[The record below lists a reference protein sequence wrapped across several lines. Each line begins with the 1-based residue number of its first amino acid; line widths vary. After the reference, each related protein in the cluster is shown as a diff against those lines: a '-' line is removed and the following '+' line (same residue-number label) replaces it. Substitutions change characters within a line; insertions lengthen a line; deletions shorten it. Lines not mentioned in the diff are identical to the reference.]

1 MALTSSDSPQF
12 NSQNSAASPEKIS
25 RLVAMAVLLLLPV
38 LFFYPVL
45 TKGLLLAPG
54 DGWTANLGLRILLGQ
69 MIAAGQLPLWN
80 PYIFAGMPFLATIYP
95 GVLYLPNWI
104 FAVLT
109 PLAAMNTVVI
119 TTFHLA
125 AIGAYLYVRAIGC
138 RREAALV
145 SGIAFGLGG
154 YLVAHLGQT
163 SHIAAAAWLPWVVL
177 AVEKLYQRLTWRWVT
192 IGSIIIAVQLFAGV
206 PQMNFYTAQLWAGYV
221 LFATFVRAEKG
232 RRWQFLARSAA
243 MAVCGLLLSCVQ
255 LFPLRE
261 LLPSSAR
268 GGIDYEFFA
277 SFSLPPG
284 QSLNLVF
291 PYFFGGAL
299 TQPYKMPYWGAE
311 GTAEMFGYAGLLT
324 LLLAAVAV
332 FKMRGDKLVKFWALA
347 AVLALLLAFGG
358 FLPFGIHKLIFHI
371 PVFNLFRV
379 AARNLLIVNLALAV
393 LAGLGVNKL
402 AELTKSEAM
411 NLWRKGSAV
420 LAIVVGVTLIAYR
433 WFGARLSSKT
443 PPSDANLLTNPEAV
457 IPLVLFVFVIAVSW
471 FYARRQ
477 SALAGLFLVAVLAI
491 DLASFGQFYEWK
503 TFKPVLAEHL
513 VDPPAVKL
521 IKSRES
527 DLNSFR
533 VATESPWGFGE
544 NFSQLDQP
552 NLSIARGLQSVN
564 GYDMLRLDRLSAVAG
579 DMSPEGWIPNSRSF
593 DLPHQGFNLLNVKY
607 VLRERAV
614 DPEDWYIIERNG
626 VQFLNAPLDLELKA
640 GNQAHAQIAAGAK
653 ASSLF
658 LITTMTGSAHIPD
671 GQVVARIKLHAADG
685 RTFEREIQAGRDTA
699 EWAYDRADVAAAI
712 KHRRPAV
719 AESWDGDGFQAHR
732 YLSRFDFDRAEIEQ
746 VEFSYE
752 PTDEASLIVV
762 RASLLDGET
771 GKTAAIEGVSFPPER
786 WRKLGQFDKVEVY
799 ENLKAMPRAW
809 FVKRLAVELSKDV
822 LETIKTGKL
831 TDGGEFN
838 PAETALL
845 EKEDFGN
852 RPVTLPEI
860 GDTANSEAKVIKYE
874 PNRIELATRNS
885 QPGFLV
891 LSEIYYRGWEAWIDG
906 QRAPV
911 EKINYTLR
919 GLAIPAGNHRIEF
932 VYRAHSFRNGAAYSL
947 LGVVLLILGGIFGNR
962 LKPGLQSLVPDTPQH
977 PVR

>member
-1 MALTSSDSPQF
+1 MAQTLPDSQQLNLPDS
-12 NSQNSAASPEKIS
+12 NSRPEIIS
-25 RLVAMAVLLLLPV
+25 RAVAAAGLLLLPV
-38 LFFYPVL
+38 LFFYPTL
-45 TKGLLLAPG
+45 TRGLLLAPG

-69 MIAAGQLPLWN
+69 MIGEGNLPLWN
-80 PYIFAGMPFLATIYP
+80 PYIFAGMPFLATVYP

-104 FAVLT
+104 FAVLS

-125 AIGAYLYVRAIGC
+125 AIGAYLYARVIGC

-206 PQMNFYTAQLWAGYV
+206 PQMNFYTAQVWAGYV
-221 LFATFVRAEKG
+221 LFAAFVRAEKD
-232 RRWQFLARSAA
+232 RRRQFLTRSGA

-255 LFPLRE
+255 LFSLRE
-261 LLPSSAR
+261 LLPNSAR
-268 GGIDYEFFA
+268 GGIDYDFFA

-284 QSLNLVF
+284 QSLNLIF

-299 TQPYKMPYWGAE
+299 KLPYKMHYWGVE

-324 LLLAAVAV
+324 LLFAAIAV
-332 FKMRGDKLVKFWALA
+332 FKMRGDKLIRFWALA

-358 FLPFGIHKLIFHI
+358 FLPFGIHKLIFQI

-402 AELTKSEAM
+402 SELSAAESMK
-411 NLWRKGSAV
+411 LWRKGAAA

-443 PPSDANLLTNPEAV
+443 PPPDANLLTNAEAV
-457 IPLVLFVFVIAVSW
+457 IPLSLFVVVVAISW

-477 SALAGLFLVAVLAI
+477 SASAGLLLVAVLAI

-503 TFKPVLAEHL
+503 IFKPVLAEHL
-513 VDPPAVKL
+513 IDPPAVKL

-527 DLNSFR
+527 DFNSFR
-533 VATESPWGFGE
+533 VATESQWGFGE
-544 NFSQLDQP
+544 NFSQLNQP
-552 NLSIARGLQSVN
+552 NLSIARGLQSIN
-564 GYDMLRLDRLSAVAG
+564 GYDMLRLDRMSAVAG
-579 DMSPEGWIPNSRSF
+579 GMSPEGWIADSRSF

-614 DPEDWYIIERNG
+614 DPEDWYIIEHNG
-626 VQFLNAPLDLELKA
+626 VQFLNAPIDLELKA
-640 GNQAHAQIAAGAK
+640 GKQAHTQIAAGAT

-658 LITTMTGSAHIPD
+658 LITTMTGSAHVPD
-671 GQVVARIKLHAADG
+671 GQVVARIKLHTADG
-685 RTFEREIQAGRDTA
+685 RVFEREIQAGRDTA
-699 EWAYDRADVAAAI
+699 EWAYDRPDVAAAI

-719 AESWDGDGFQAHR
+719 AESWPGDGFQAHR
-732 YLSRFDFDRAEIEQ
+732 YLSRFDFDRSEIEQ
-746 VEFSYE
+746 IEFNYE
-752 PTDEASLIVV
+752 PTDETSLIVV
-762 RASLLDGET
+762 RASLLDGQTEES
-771 GKTAAIEGVSFPPER
+771 AAIDGVSFLPER

-809 FVKRLAVELSKDV
+809 FVKRLEVELSKDV

-831 TDGGEFN
+831 TDGREFN
-838 PAETALL
+838 PAEMALL

-860 GDTANSEAKVIKYE
+860 GDSANSEVKVTKYE
-874 PNRIELATRNS
+874 PNCIELATRNA

-891 LSEIYYRGWEAWIDG
+891 LSEIYYRGWEAWMDG
-906 QRAPV
+906 RRVPV
-911 EKINYTLR
+911 EKVNYTLR
-919 GLAIPAGNHRIEF
+919 GLAVPAGDHRIEF
-932 VYRAHSFRNGAAYSL
+932 VFRAHSFRNGAAWSA
-947 LGVVLLILGGIFGNR
+947 LGIVLLIVGGIFSSR
-962 LKPGLQSLVPDTPQH
+962 RRKVDAVP
-977 PVR
+977 RA